1 MTAIKLM
8 EAVIGEKMP
17 LSKLA
22 EPVQMLPQLT
32 KNVRVAD
39 KAAVREHPAIQSA
52 LANVSE
58 QLGEHG
64 RILLRESGTEPVIRV
79 MVEAPTEEECED
91 LANEVV
97 SQIYALGLASF

>member
-1 MTAIKLM
+1 
-8 EAVIGEKMP
+8 MP

-39 KAAVREHPAIQSA
+39 KAAVREHPVIQST
-52 LANVSE
+52 LTSVRVR
-58 QLGEHG
+58 LGERG